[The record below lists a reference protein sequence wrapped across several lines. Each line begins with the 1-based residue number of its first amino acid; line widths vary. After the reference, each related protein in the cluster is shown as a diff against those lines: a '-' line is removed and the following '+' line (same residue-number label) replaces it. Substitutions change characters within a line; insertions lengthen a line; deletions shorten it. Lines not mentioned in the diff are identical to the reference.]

1 MEDPDFFTNTRI
13 AIVGLGLMG
22 GSLALGLRAHCQTLM
37 AVDPDPIAHD
47 LALES
52 EIVDQIST
60 DPADILPHAE
70 IIILAAPVGVILEF
84 IPLLPDLTPESS
96 VIIDIGSTKAQIC
109 LALNELPSRFEP
121 IGGHP
126 MCGKAIG
133 GLSHADADLFHNA
146 PFAFTP
152 LPRTT
157 ERARETADQ
166 LAYAL
171 GAQPLWVGP
180 KTHDSWVAATSH
192 LPHLL
197 ATALVL
203 STETEASHLVGPGFR
218 STSRLASSP
227 SSVILP
233 IMESNRPQILE
244 AITRFRLHL
253 DNLEDSLTQGD
264 YNALKNSLDLGADHK
279 ALLTGNQA

>member
-1 MEDPDFFTNTRI
+1 M
-13 AIVGLGLMG
+13 
-22 GSLALGLRAHCQTLM
+22 GLRGRCQTLL
-37 AVDPDPIAHD
+37 AVDPDTTTHN
-47 LALES
+47 LVLES
-52 EIVDQIST
+52 KVVDRISDT
-60 DPADILPHAE
+60 AAEILPQAD
-70 IIILAAPVGVILEF
+70 IIILAAPVGVILEY
-84 IPLLPDLTPESS
+84 IPRLPNLTPESA
-96 VIIDIGSTKAQIC
+96 VVIDIGSTKSQIC
-109 LALNELPSRFEP
+109 QALNELPARFEP

-133 GLSHADADLFHNA
+133 GLAHADEHLFQDA

-171 GAQPLWVGP
+171 GAFPLWVGP

-203 STETEASHLVGPGFR
+203 STDAEASHLVGPGFR

-244 AITRFRLHL
+244 AITRFRSHL
-253 DNLEDSLTQGD
+253 DDLEDCLARGD
-264 YNALKNSLDLGADHK
+264 YDALKNNLDLGADHK
-279 ALLTGNQA
+279 ALLQA

>member
-1 MEDPDFFTNTRI
+1 MADPDFFANTRI

-22 GSLALGLRAHCQTLM
+22 GSLALGMRGRCQTLL
-37 AVDPDPIAHD
+37 AVDPDTTTHHM
-47 LALES
+47 ALES
-52 EIVDQIST
+52 KVVDRIS
-60 DPADILPHAE
+60 DNPAEILPQADM
-70 IIILAAPVGVILEF
+70 IILAAPVGVILKY
-84 IPLLPDLTPESS
+84 IPRLPDLTPESA
-96 VIIDIGSTKAQIC
+96 VVLDIGSTKAQIC
-109 LALNELPSRFEP
+109 HALNELPPRFEP

-133 GLSHADADLFHNA
+133 GLAHADEKLFRDA

-166 LAYAL
+166 LAYTL
-171 GAQPLWVGP
+171 GAHPLWVGP

-192 LPHLL
+192 LPHFL

-203 STETEASHLVGPGFR
+203 STDTEASHLVGPGFR
-218 STSRLASSP
+218 STSRLAGSP

-233 IMESNRPQILE
+233 IMESNRSQILE
-244 AITRFRLHL
+244 ALTRFRSHL
-253 DNLEDSLTQGD
+253 DDLEDCLARGD
-264 YNALKNSLDLGADHK
+264 YDALKIKLDLGADHK
-279 ALLTGNQA
+279 ELLTGIQA